1 MGRVAQGSPQILPE
15 TGPRLLVVRGAPLEG
30 SSYEALLGRRENRV
44 KFNKRGPR
52 RGRAG
57 LNGRGTCWDSAQQ
70 AKGWGIAKR

>member
-57 LNGRGTCWDSAQQ
+57 LNGRGTCWDSTQQ